1 MLRCAGTRGSR
12 AAEIRGVMPSRPFS
26 LTSAPTSMSRRNG
39 GATAEGGGDREGSLV
54 GLGAALQQELRFGE
68 IGDDVRLR
76 VLGLVAGGECFEQR
90 HHGPGGSRE
99 GGELVAAVGKA
110 GVEERRADL
119 SRAGS

>member
-12 AAEIRGVMPSRPFS
+12 AAEIRGVMPSGPFS

-39 GATAEGGGDREGSLV
+39 GAAAEGGGDREGSLV

-76 VLGLVAGGECFEQR
+76 VLGLVAGGSASSSAITAQAVPKEANW
-90 HHGPGGSRE
+90 SRP
-99 GGELVAAVGKA
+99 
-110 GVEERRADL
+110 
-119 SRAGS
+119 